1 MAIQWR
7 ESLSIG
13 VEAIDD
19 QHKELLQQFDSL
31 LSACK
36 EGKAIGELDG
46 LLDFLSRYV
55 ITHFNDEEAIQ
66 RRHRYP
72 EYEDHKKEHEAFIV
86 RVKTLQKE
94 ISEDRVAVHHVM
106 ETNSMLLKWLTNHIS
121 VVDKRLGNFLQTVKQ

>member
-36 EGKAIGELDG
+36 EGKAIGELVG
-46 LLDFLSRYV
+46 LLDFLSGYAR
-55 ITHFNDEEAIQ
+55 THFNDEEAIQ

-72 EYEDHKKEHEAFIV
+72 EYEDHKKDHEAFIV
-86 RVKTLQKE
+86 RIKALQKE

-106 ETNSMLLKWLTNHIS
+106 ETNSMLLKWLTTHIS